1 MELKDD
7 KKLNFPQGIF
17 GEPSLPSQRK
27 MRNLNYYGQIRIN
40 KKKLID
46 YLSTL
51 ESDYLFLDMIK
62 QNENPRLLRFI
73 VVEPKKKDN
82 E

>member
-82 E
+82 G

>member
-7 KKLNFPQGIF
+7 KKLNFPIGIF
-17 GEPSLPSQRK
+17 GEPALPSQRK
-27 MRNLNYYGQIRIN
+27 MRNLNYYGQIRID
-40 KKKLID
+40 KKKLIE

-51 ESDYLFLDMIK
+51 ESDFLYLDMVK
-62 QNENPRLLRFI
+62 QKQDPRKLRFI

-82 E
+82 G